1 MLRTTY
7 FWVDILLFGHWG
19 TIETIFR
26 LRKLLDSR
34 RHHPVASVVEQNQL
48 CCHVIL
54 YSTCLYSSSSS
65 SHRPR
70 PREMSYATASSAL
83 EKGLF
88 CRMLMTAS
96 FCSTE
101 DTRLLPEPGGRTT
114 VPVCSH
120 FRIMAWIVP
129 FDNPKFVEICP
140 YDIPL
145 W

>member
-65 SHRPR
+65 SHLPR
-70 PREMSYATASSAL
+70 PREMSYCHCFLSVRERPILQDVDDCLVLFHGRHPPSSRTWRPNHRPSVFPLPHNGMDSAL
-83 EKGLF
+83 
-88 CRMLMTAS
+88 R
-96 FCSTE
+96 
-101 DTRLLPEPGGRTT
+101 
-114 VPVCSH
+114 
-120 FRIMAWIVP
+120 
-129 FDNPKFVEICP
+129 
-140 YDIPL
+140 
-145 W
+145 